1 MKSIFHIA
9 AIVAAVSVF
18 AVSCMKDP
26 MLDDM
31 SRSGEDGSI
40 AMDVGFT
47 AFGTALDTRATG
59 GTSGNA
65 IGEVRTL
72 QVLFYSNAGA
82 DKSEGSAELKYI
94 FMGTPTD
101 GGEGIGK
108 ADDKATDGVHTGEF
122 TFTRKDAERTDA
134 DSPTPGAIS
143 GNTTQHMTFRLDN
156 VERGNYRIYVV
167 ANMPASFNA
176 ATDAGTVKDL
186 REYKLTWNPT
196 EIAANNAMFGFF
208 TKNSEKQIDV
218 IQEQAPLI
226 GISGPQTLHAW
237 IKRAVSKVTVAFDG
251 TRLDENVWIYI
262 KSAQIR
268 DIPNSCLL
276 GAKNTPQDKKELISG
291 EDNDKGETPSTP
303 LKSSNAIVVYN
314 SQAGAVG
321 EAISTGNPRFPRP
334 NSGESPEQW
343 KARIHSSESE
353 NSLFFF
359 ENMQGEGKGDLR
371 DEDGTYKP
379 QTDRDL
385 NGIPDD
391 ANPDREFEIKKDG
404 HSLGTYIEVKAY
416 YVNNGNYEV
425 SRGDITYRFMLGKDI
440 YTSFD
445 AERSIHYKV
454 TLQFNN
460 NANDVDWHIDIQ
472 EDPDIY
478 VPEIYYVSYNYNETT
493 MLPVRIVGR
502 MEGRLKAEIIENSW
516 GGPAA
521 EAGDLNQYLGS
532 LFLENGDPYEL
543 TSNTQGQITN
553 GLCNGFLQ
561 LRKLKAGEEFEIGKG
576 VKSYADLSS
585 APLENP
591 LFNEAY
597 WYTNGNVVPETAVN
611 NRNAYRYDYN
621 LGVREYSPDGKFEC
635 GDIDNQGVYTTEMK
649 AGTTSE
655 NGTTSFNIPLYT
667 RQMKIVST
675 SGYSGANPYYSIE
688 GTREAKI
695 RFTATVNGEKVQKT
709 VTILQ
714 RPRIENPTGI
724 WRAWNNSAPF
734 DVTLQYR
741 QNENE
746 TDALAFLPVESYG
759 PWEAEV
765 SFGSDFITL
774 ETSGIGRK
782 DGDKIKGN
790 TDTHIK
796 FRVNFNGTCPDAT
809 TVRCGIIT
817 ITYHNNSCTHRIFV
831 RQGYA
836 PLALLSGGAKW
847 HSFNLYTNGQETDSP
862 CEEGSLFRAD
872 NLTLPISET
881 NNRRAK
887 FNDSNVGSLQ
897 LAPSGSATW
906 RDITYKDLSEFTNG
920 EKTFSDSDRIMVS
933 GKAGYTDGRIPTW
946 EDFGPLVTGED
957 IQVAFG
963 VLYADGASKENDG
976 IGAFHYSRDG
986 RSENGMRGCFVY
998 NVKTGN
1004 NIFLPV
1010 GYSGYGRRQENG
1022 ILRYANTA
1030 GDLSKAGY
1038 RPLLWKISTNEGA
1051 IYWSGKKELTDDLTA
1066 MGLQGNSAFDIN
1078 YKTFD
1083 FNGFGT
1089 NQEIYDAAAYIRLV
1103 SDR

>member
-1 MKSIFHIA
+1 MKSILYIA
-9 AIVAAVSVF
+9 ALAAMSAF
-18 AVSCMKDP
+18 TVSCT
-26 MLDDM
+26 DDLAG
-31 SRSGEDGSI
+31 SFSWSDGDGSLS
-40 AMDVGFT
+40 MDVGFT
-47 AFGTALDTRATG
+47 SFGTALDTRAATG
-59 GTSGNA
+59 GTPGNA
-65 IGEVRTL
+65 IDEVNDL
-72 QVLFYSNAGA
+72 QVLFYSNVDAKDDSGEEAG
-82 DKSEGSAELKYI
+82 DLKYV
-94 FMGTPTD
+94 FKGTSTD
-101 GGEGIGK
+101 GGDGSGK
-108 ADDKATDGVHTGEF
+108 ADF
-122 TFTRKDAERTDA
+122 TFTREDKERNPNT
-134 DSPTPGAIS
+134 DSPTTGSMS
-143 GNTTQHMTFRLDN
+143 GTSTRHMTFQLNN
-156 VERGNYRIYVV
+156 VERGRYRIYVV
-167 ANMPASFNA
+167 ANMPDDFNA
-176 ATDAGTVKDL
+176 ARDAGTVEAL
-186 REYKLTWNPT
+186 RNYKLKWNST
-196 EIAANNAMFGFF
+196 KIEANNAMFGYFGVGDWD
-208 TKNSEKQIDV
+208 EKDV
-218 IQEQAPLI
+218 INQHAPI
-226 GISGPQTLHAW
+226 IPVSGPMKMHAW
-237 IKRAVSKVTVAFDG
+237 IKRAASKVTVAFDG

-262 KSAQIR
+262 KSVQLR
-268 DIPNSCLL
+268 DIPGTCLL
-276 GAKNTPQDKKELISG
+276 GAVNKPQDEKELISG
-291 EDNDKGETPSTP
+291 VDNDNDETPATP
-303 LKSSNAIVVYN
+303 LESSNSIIVYN

-334 NSGESPEQW
+334 NNGETPEQW

-359 ENMQGEGKGDLR
+359 ENMQGKGTDDEKDL
-371 DEDGTYKP
+371 GGSYKP
-379 QTDRDL
+379 QTDNDDD
-385 NGIPDD
+385 GIPDD
-391 ANPDREFEIKKDG
+391 KQTDYGDPNREYEIKKDNCPN
-404 HSLGTYIEVKAY
+404 GTYIEVKAY

-454 TLQFNN
+454 TLLFNH

-472 EDPDIY
+472 EDPNIY
-478 VPEIYYVSYNYNETT
+478 VPEIYYVSYNYNECT

-502 MEGRLKAEIIENSW
+502 MEGNLKAEIIENSW
-516 GGPAA
+516 GGPA
-521 EAGDLNQYLGS
+521 EKAGALNLNQYTGN

-576 VKSYADLSS
+576 VRSYQDLNS
-585 APLENP
+585 APYKNP

-597 WYTNGNVVPETAVN
+597 WYTNGNVEPKTAVE

-621 LGVREYSPDGKFEC
+621 LGVREYSPDGKLEC
-635 GDIDNQGVYTTEMK
+635 RDIDNEGVYTTEMK
-649 AGTTSE
+649 NGTTDE

-695 RFTATVNGEKVQKT
+695 RFTATVNGEEIQKT

-724 WRAWNNSAPF
+724 WRAWNNSTPF

-741 QNENE
+741 QNESE

-759 PWEAEV
+759 PWLAEV
-765 SFGSDFITL
+765 SYGSDFITL

-796 FRVNFNGTCPDAT
+796 FRVNFKGTCPNAT
-809 TVRCGIIT
+809 AVRCGIIT
-817 ITYHNNSCTHRIFV
+817 ITYHNNSCVHRIFV

-836 PLALLSGGAKW
+836 PLALLSDRAKW
-847 HSFNLYTNGQETDSP
+847 HSFNLYTNGQETNSP
-862 CEEGSLFRAD
+862 CEEGSLFRAN
-872 NLTLPISET
+872 NLTQPISET

-906 RDITYKDLSEFTNG
+906 RNITYKDLSEFSNG
-920 EKTFSDSDRIMVS
+920 EKTFSDDRIKVS
-933 GKAGYTDGRIPTW
+933 GKDGYTDGRIPTW
-946 EDFGPLVTGED
+946 EDFGPLVTEED

-986 RSENGMRGCFVY
+986 KPENGMRGCFVY

-1030 GDLSKAGY
+1030 GDLPNAGY

-1051 IYWSGKKELTDDLTA
+1051 IYWSGKKESTDDLTV

-1089 NQEIYDAAAYIRLV
+1089 NQEISDAAAYIRLV
-1103 SDR
+1103 SD